1 MKGLLKNNFMG
12 VIENLKLLFPLT
24 IIFGIIVSVTGN
36 ASLLSIYSLS
46 IAPILS
52 ILVVLCMRKETL
64 SKWYKYKLSLPVKRN
79 DIVQSYYIS
88 HLCWCI
94 GGMAIVTFFMLLTVI
109 VHGNQYFQYGFRD
122 AISLIF
128 GGGIL
133 ALFIGSFFY
142 PLYYFFGVEKIEM
155 TAIISLVIS
164 VAVIVGISLLINIF
178 IGGDVS
184 DTTYYISLA
193 AISMI
198 TCITFVCSYL
208 LSTFIFKTKEYQL
221 YAI

>member
-109 VHGNQYFQYGFRD
+109 VHGNQYFLLWLSRCDYTYFRRWY
-122 AISLIF
+122 L
-128 GGGIL
+128 G
-133 ALFIGSFFY
+133 
-142 PLYYFFGVEKIEM
+142 
-155 TAIISLVIS
+155 
-164 VAVIVGISLLINIF
+164 NI
-178 IGGDVS
+178 
-184 DTTYYISLA
+184 YW
-193 AISMI
+193 
-198 TCITFVCSYL
+198 FVF
-208 LSTFIFKTKEYQL
+208 LSTLLFFWRRKN
-221 YAI
+221 

>member
-109 VHGNQYFQYGFRD
+109 VHGNQYFYYGFRD
-122 AISLIF
+122 AITLIL

-133 ALFIGSFFY
+133 AIFIGSLFY

-208 LSTFIFKTKEYQL
+208 LSTFIFKTNVYS
-221 YAI
+221 I

>member
-109 VHGNQYFQYGFRD
+109 VHGNQYFYYGFRD
-122 AISLIF
+122 AITLILD
-128 GGGIL
+128 GGIL
-133 ALFIGSFFY
+133 AIFIGSFFY

-208 LSTFIFKTKEYQL
+208 LSTFIFKTKEY
-221 YAI
+221 

>member
-109 VHGNQYFQYGFRD
+109 VHGNQYFYYGFRD
-122 AISLIF
+122 AITLIL

-133 ALFIGSFFY
+133 AIFIGSFFY
-142 PLYYFFGVEKIEM
+142 PLYYFFGVEK
-155 TAIISLVIS
+155 L
-164 VAVIVGISLLINIF
+164 
-178 IGGDVS
+178 
-184 DTTYYISLA
+184 
-193 AISMI
+193 
-198 TCITFVCSYL
+198 
-208 LSTFIFKTKEYQL
+208 K
-221 YAI
+221 